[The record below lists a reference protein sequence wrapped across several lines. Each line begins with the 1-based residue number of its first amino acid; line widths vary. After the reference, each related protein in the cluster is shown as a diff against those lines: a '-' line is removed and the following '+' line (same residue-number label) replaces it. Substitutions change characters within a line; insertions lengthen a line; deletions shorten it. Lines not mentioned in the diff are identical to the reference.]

1 MKIDLT
7 QCMAKQLELDQRIMQ
22 MHQQTR
28 LSTRDKRCLSLIIEI
43 AELANE
49 TRCFKYWSLKGPS
62 DKATLL
68 EELSDSI
75 HFILSLGLDLGYVQC
90 AFENEPYAL
99 DMSQCFIDWIAS
111 ATALSLNFTPE
122 NYQTCLHFVGKMG
135 DLCGFE
141 ADEITEAYLKK
152 NEKNHQRQNE
162 AY

>member
-7 QCMAKQLELDQRIMQ
+7 ECMMKQAELDERIHQ
-22 MHQQTR
+22 MHAQTR

-68 EELSDSI
+68 EELSDSV
-75 HFILSLGLDLGYVQC
+75 HFILSLGLDLGYTSC
-90 AFENEPYAL
+90 TFENPAYTS
-99 DMSQCFIDWIAS
+99 DMSHCFIDWIAS
-111 ATALSLNFTPE
+111 ATALSQSFTPE
-122 NYQTCLHFVGKMG
+122 NYLECLHYVGQMG
-135 DLCGFE
+135 DLLGFE
-141 ADEITEAYLKK
+141 AHEITEAYLKK
-152 NEKNHQRQNE
+152 NQKNHQRQNE